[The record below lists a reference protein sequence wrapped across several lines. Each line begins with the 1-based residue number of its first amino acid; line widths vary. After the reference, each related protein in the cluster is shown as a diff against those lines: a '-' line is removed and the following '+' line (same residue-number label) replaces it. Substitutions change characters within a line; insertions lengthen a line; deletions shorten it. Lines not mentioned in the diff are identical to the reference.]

1 MKSLGLDK
9 GDLIAFKTDS
19 EYEFNIDGKK
29 YYRVNSNN
37 ICLTK

>member
-1 MKSLGLDK
+1 
-9 GDLIAFKTDS
+9 LIGFRPDS

-37 ICLTK
+37 ICLKM